1 MPAQSARQNATNS
14 ELDAKKIVTNSE
26 LTSAQRDELIS
37 QFVEIQLD
45 NMDTQSLYELA
56 SEYVTNSFDRLTDSE
71 IKERIE
77 SLYDAELYEELV
89 DNITNT
95 DPIVYDTN
103 KGNSFLDVNNT
114 GGKF

>member
-1 MPAQSARQNATNS
+1 MVVYRQSANPNATNS
-14 ELDAKKIVTNSE
+14 ELDAKRIITHKE
-26 LTSAQRDELIS
+26 LTSAQRDELIE

-77 SLYDAELYEELV
+77 SLYDEELYEELV

-95 DPIVYDTN
+95 DPILY
-103 KGNSFLDVNNT
+103 NNN
-114 GGKF
+114 GGKS

>member
-1 MPAQSARQNATNS
+1 M
-14 ELDAKKIVTNSE
+14 KK
-26 LTSAQRDELIS
+26 LTSAQRDDLIE

-77 SLYDAELYEELV
+77 SLHDAELYDELV
-89 DNITNT
+89 DNVTN
-95 DPIVYDTN
+95 PN
-103 KGNSFLDVNNT
+103 VNQ
-114 GGKF
+114 GGKS

>member
-1 MPAQSARQNATNS
+1 MKN
-14 ELDAKKIVTNSE
+14 
-26 LTSAQRDELIS
+26 LTSAQRDELIE

-77 SLYDAELYEELV
+77 SLFDAELYDELV
-89 DNITNT
+89 DNVTQQYARQNPT
-95 DPIVYDTN
+95 FHMDQAFD
-103 KGNSFLDVNNT
+103 KLEKEANSNE
-114 GGKF
+114 

>member
-1 MPAQSARQNATNS
+1 M
-14 ELDAKKIVTNSE
+14 KK
-26 LTSAQRDELIS
+26 LTSAQRDELIE

-77 SLYDAELYEELV
+77 KGDLEYVHYSWGGGDSLDRERVRDIILEQ
-89 DNITNT
+89 
-95 DPIVYDTN
+95 PQF
-103 KGNSFLDVNNT
+103 SF
-114 GGKF
+114 GG

>member
-1 MPAQSARQNATNS
+1 M
-14 ELDAKKIVTNSE
+14 AKE
-26 LTSAQRDELIS
+26 LTSAQRDELIE

-45 NMDTQSLYELA
+45 NMTTKDLVELA
-56 SEYVTNSFDRLTDSE
+56 TEYVTNSFDRLTDSE

-95 DPIVYDTN
+95 DPIVYNTN
-103 KGNSFLDVNNT
+103 REVK
-114 GGKF
+114 

>member
-1 MPAQSARQNATNS
+1 MNYSQSANPNATNS
-14 ELDAKKIVTNSE
+14 ELDSKRIITHKE
-26 LTSAQRDELIS
+26 LTSAQRDELIE

-56 SEYVTNSFDRLTDSE
+56 SEYVTNSFDRLTDNE

-89 DNITNT
+89 DNVTQQYPKQTN
-95 DPIVYDTN
+95 IF
-103 KGNSFLDVNNT
+103 GN
-114 GGKF
+114 